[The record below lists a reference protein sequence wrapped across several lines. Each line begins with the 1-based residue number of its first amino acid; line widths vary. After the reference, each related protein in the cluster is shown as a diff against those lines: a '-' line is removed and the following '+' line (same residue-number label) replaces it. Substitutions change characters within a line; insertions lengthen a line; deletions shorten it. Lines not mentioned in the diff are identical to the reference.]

1 MDAKIFGAFIM
12 ECRKAKNMTQ
22 ADLAIKLNVTN
33 QAVSR
38 WERGVGFPDINIIE
52 PLASALDLSILEL
65 MKSERIIPNEV
76 TKEDA
81 ASVIM
86 DTLNVAKIQHRQ
98 ERRNVF
104 RILGIVAV
112 IVILILFLDSMQWQM
127 DILIFMAVGVIF
139 PLFCIVGFLALL
151 AHAIWCKIIGKPF
164 IQTFAM
170 AFALLLLLVIFM
182 GFFFLAGTLGLG
194 PVPN

>member
-12 ECRKAKNMTQ
+12 ECRKEKNMTQ
-22 ADLAIKLNVTN
+22 ADLAMKLNVTN

-65 MKSERIIPNEV
+65 MKSERIMPNEV

-81 ASVIM
+81 TDIIK
-86 DTLNVAKIQHRQ
+86 DTLNVAKMQYRQ
-98 ERRNVF
+98 ERRNIF

-112 IVILILFLDSMQWQM
+112 IVIWALFLDSMSWQI
-127 DILIFMAVGVIF
+127 DTLIFTAVGVIF
-139 PLFCIVGFLALL
+139 PLFCIVGFIALL
-151 AHAIWCKIIGKPF
+151 AYAIWCKIIGKPF
-164 IQTFAM
+164 IQTFVI

-182 GFFFLAGTLGLG
+182 GLFFLAGTLGMG